1 MKNVHSFH
9 ERIISEMGKV
19 IIGQAGVLTQVV
31 TALLAGGHVL
41 LEGVPGTGKTLLV
54 RALARLLG
62 YRFQRIQFT
71 PDLMPSDITGTNVF
85 NREGS
90 DFYFKQGPIFTNI
103 LLADEINRTPPKTQA
118 ALIEAMEEKQV
129 TIDGVSRPLPQP
141 FVVFATQNP
150 LEHQGTYPLPEA
162 QLDRFM
168 FKVIIGYPE
177 RSREKEIL
185 ESYAAG
191 RPLHELEGA
200 ELQPPGPEN
209 LLQEAEEEIGR
220 VKVEEAVGEYILD
233 VIAATRDERDL
244 YLGAS
249 PRAAIHLLTASRVLA
264 ALRGKNFV
272 TPDEVKEMCKPVL
285 RHRLVPLPEAEVEGL
300 TNDDILEGILARVK
314 VPR

>member
-1 MKNVHSFH
+1 MNSARSFH
-9 ERIISEMGKV
+9 DRIISELGKV
-19 IIGQAGVLTQVV
+19 IIGQPEALTQVV
-31 TALLAGGHVL
+31 VALFAGGHVL

-90 DFYFKQGPIFTNI
+90 DFYFKQGPVFTNV

-129 TIDGVSRPLPQP
+129 TIDGVSRPLPHP
-141 FVVFATQNP
+141 FLVFATQNP
-150 LEHQGTYPLPEA
+150 LEYQGTYPLPEA

-177 RSREKEIL
+177 REREREIL

-191 RPLHELEGA
+191 RPLHDLEGA
-200 ELQPPGPEN
+200 GLQPLESAGIPPEA
-209 LLQEAEEEIGR
+209 AEEVGR
-220 VKVEEAVGEYILD
+220 VMVEDAVGEYILN
-233 VIAATRDERDL
+233 IITATRDERDL

-249 PRAAIHLLTASRVLA
+249 PRAAIHLLTASRILA
-264 ALRGKNFV
+264 ALRGKDFV
-272 TPDEVKEMCKPVL
+272 TPDEVKEICKPVL
-285 RHRLVPLPEAEVEGL
+285 RHRLVPVPEAEVEGL
-300 TNDDILEGILARVK
+300 TNDDILQGILARVK

>member
-1 MKNVHSFH
+1 MNSARFFH
-9 ERIISEMGKV
+9 DRITSEMGKV
-19 IIGQAGVLTQVV
+19 IIGQAEVLTQVV
-31 TALLAGGHVL
+31 AAFLAGGHVL

-54 RALARLLG
+54 RALARQLG

-118 ALIEAMEEKQV
+118 ALIEAMEERQV

-177 RSREKEIL
+177 RKREKEIL

-191 RPLHELEGA
+191 RPLHDLERA
-200 ELQPPGPEN
+200 DLQLPGKEN
-209 LLQEAEEEIGR
+209 LLQEAAEEIGS
-220 VKVEEAVGEYILD
+220 VTVEEAVGEYILD
-233 VIAATRDERDL
+233 VIAATRNERDL

-249 PRAAIHLLTASRVLA
+249 PRAAIHLLTASRILA

-285 RHRLVPLPEAEVEGL
+285 RHRLVPVPEAEVEGL

>member
-1 MKNVHSFH
+1 MNSACFFH
-9 ERIISEMGKV
+9 DRIISELEKV
-19 IIGQAGVLTQVV
+19 IFGQREVLTQVV
-31 TALLAGGHVL
+31 AALLAGGHVL

-54 RALARLLG
+54 RVLAHLLG

-90 DFYFKQGPIFTNI
+90 DFYFKQGPVFTNI

-129 TIDGVSRPLPQP
+129 TIDGISHPLPHP

-150 LEHQGTYPLPEA
+150 LEYQGTYPLPEA

-168 FKVIIGYPE
+168 FKVIVGYPQRE
-177 RSREKEIL
+177 KEKEIL

-191 RPLHELEGA
+191 KPLHDLEGA
-200 ELQPPGPEN
+200 GLQPLEPAN
-209 LLQEAEEEIGR
+209 VLLEAAAEIGG
-220 VKVEEAVGEYILD
+220 VTLEDTVGEYILSI
-233 VIAATRDERDL
+233 IAATRDEKDL

-249 PRAAIHLLTASRVLA
+249 TRAAIHLLTASQILA
-264 ALRGKNFV
+264 ALRGKGFV
-272 TPDEVKEMCKPVL
+272 TPDEVKEICKPVL
-285 RHRLVPLPEAEVEGL
+285 RHRIVPVPEAEVEGL
-300 TNDDILEGILARVK
+300 TSDDILEGILARVK

>member
-1 MKNVHSFH
+1 MSNAHALY
-9 ERIISEMGKV
+9 ERIISEMEKV
-19 IIGQAGVLTQVV
+19 IIGQPEVLTQVV
-31 TALLAGGHVL
+31 VALFAGGHVL

-54 RALARLLG
+54 RALAGLLG

-85 NREGS
+85 DREGR
-90 DFYFKQGPIFTNI
+90 DFYFKQGPVFTNI

-129 TIDGVSRPLPQP
+129 TIDGVSRPLSDP
-141 FVVFATQNP
+141 FIVFATQNP

-168 FKVIIGYPE
+168 LKVLIGYPPREQE
-177 RSREKEIL
+177 RKIL
-185 ESYAAG
+185 ESYAEG
-191 RPLHELEGA
+191 RPLHDLERS
-200 ELQPPGPEN
+200 ELQ
-209 LLQEAEEEIGR
+209 LLELSNPLPQAASEMGR
-220 VKVEEAVGEYILD
+220 VMLEDAVGDYILN
-233 VIAATRDERDL
+233 VIAATREEKDL

-272 TPDEVKEMCKPVL
+272 TPDEIKEICKPVL
-285 RHRLVPLPEAEVEGL
+285 RHRLVPVPEAEVEGL
-300 TNDDILEGILARVK
+300 TNDDILDGILARVK

>member
-1 MKNVHSFH
+1 MSNARDVHDT
-9 ERIISEMGKV
+9 IITELEKV
-19 IIGQAGVLTQVV
+19 IIGQQEVLTQMLV
-31 TALLAGGHVL
+31 ALFAGGHVL

-54 RALARLLG
+54 RGLARLLG
-62 YRFQRIQFT
+62 YQFQRVQFT

-85 NREGS
+85 DQKGS
-90 DFYFKQGPIFTNI
+90 DFYFKQGPVFTNL

-129 TIDGVSRPLPQP
+129 TVDGVSRPLPTP

-168 FKVIIGYPE
+168 LKVFIGYPE
-177 RSREKEIL
+177 REKEKEIL
-185 ESYAAG
+185 DRYVAG
-191 RPLHELEGA
+191 WPLHDLDSSDLRPLELADPLTKLSA
-200 ELQPPGPEN
+200 EVLS
-209 LLQEAEEEIGR
+209 
-220 VKVEEAVGEYILD
+220 VTVEESISEYILS
-233 VIAATRDERDL
+233 VITATREDQDL

-249 PRAAIHLLTASRVLA
+249 PRASIHLLTASRILA
-264 ALRGKNFV
+264 ALRGKSFV

-285 RHRLVPLPEAEVEGL
+285 RHRLLPVPEAEVEGL
-300 TNDDILEGILARVK
+300 TTDDILEGILARVK

>member
-1 MKNVHSFH
+1 MSNARSIHDH
-9 ERIISEMGKV
+9 IISEMEKV
-19 IIGQAGVLTQVV
+19 IIGQPEVLTQ
-31 TALLAGGHVL
+31 ALVALFAGGHVL

-54 RALARLLG
+54 RGLARLLG

-90 DFYFKQGPIFTNI
+90 DFYFKQGPVFTNI

-129 TIDGVSRPLPQP
+129 TIDGVSRSLPHP
-141 FVVFATQNP
+141 FIVFATQNP

-168 FKVIIGYPE
+168 LKVLIGYPA
-177 RSREKEIL
+177 RQKEKEIL

-191 RPLHELEGA
+191 RPLHDLEAAGLRPL
-200 ELQPPGPEN
+200 E
-209 LLQEAEEEIGR
+209 EADPLRAAAGEMGR
-220 VKVEEAVGEYILD
+220 VTVEESVGEYILN
-233 VIAATRDERDL
+233 VIAATREEKDL

-249 PRAAIHLLTASRVLA
+249 PRAAIHLLTASRILA
-264 ALRGKNFV
+264 ALRGKDFV
-272 TPDEVKEMCKPVL
+272 TPDEVKEMSKPIL
-285 RHRLVPLPEAEVEGL
+285 RHRLVPMPEAEVEGL
-300 TNDDILEGILARVK
+300 TNDDILEGILSRVK